1 MYPNYVSTT
10 VESALRTVA
19 KRHHLSAILEE
30 RLVEIGGGLSYRD
43 IATRHGLSENTIKN
57 EARNLLAIFDLECRH
72 LIDAAVQ
79 AASTRFE
86 GAAGPDPVV
95 QFLEDRLG

>member
-1 MYPNYVSTT
+1 
-10 VESALRTVA
+10 
-19 KRHHLSAILEE
+19 
-30 RLVEIGGGLSYRD
+30 
-43 IATRHGLSENTIKN
+43 LSENTIKN

-86 GAAGPDPVV
+86 DAAGPDPVV
-95 QFLEDRLG
+95 QFLEDRLA